1 MRKLLGKPGAS
12 PYRNIPGSSQHD
24 GGNGGVSDNDDHHQP
39 LRGQYG
45 SSSHLDGPSTT
56 PAALLYRPNARQ
68 DASYQVGVPIAAL
81 DKSPDGRAAVL
92 AGRHVLKTVRVER
105 SGRHNEQGVDIQ
117 EAFDLRALITAQSSS
132 RASATASV
140 AEQLSIRD
148 VKWGTGRSDTHIYT
162 ACLRGKIFQYDLS
175 HLGSTSAGS
184 SGDNRLGFVQTQ
196 EESRQINT
204 LDINPHN
211 DTYLLSGSQDGVVRC
226 FDTRFPLVQSRF
238 GPTFR
243 PMKVFNCNA
252 DVRAVQWSP
261 RQAFYFACC
270 TEQGVVMKW
279 DIRKPT
285 SPVLRVTAHVSACSS
300 LSWHP
305 DGEHLVSGG
314 IDKTCHVWDFSKSA
328 DKRQKPKWTVHVPAA
343 VAAVAWRPGQWS
355 ATCQGL
361 RAAQIAVSYDV
372 SGPKRPGINAAHV
385 WDLAR
390 PTIPYKTIERFECSP
405 SALLWRDQEFLWTV
419 GEDGLF
425 CQNDVT
431 FAPRVLDRTAVSTLG
446 FSATG
451 DVLTFLDV
459 RPPLP
464 RPRVLASVHRN
475 LSSATAAAAA
485 ATAVSSSYSSDPTTG
500 AMSALSVSR
509 SDSED
514 DVVSGF
520 LLPRRRNQGRRRRTS
535 SVHHLMPSPSQASPR
550 SNVSFSTDK
559 DSFILTL
566 EDSLRVTGHFR
577 PQQIMAIGHA
587 PSAAHKETYA
597 YMAQVYL
604 ETLNDRLPTDTLAG
618 GAVVPLPD
626 RIAAILDTYARAA
639 EITSQ
644 FRLAQVWRVL
654 AFAMDLL
661 FQRRGQ
667 YHRERRAA
675 GAGFHATSDEDQ
687 HDKHHDDSAA
697 DRIRGAKLLS
707 SDPSES
713 IFESKSVHGHGL
725 IAKEGSSK
733 SAKDAVASRAFP
745 VRSLLAEVIE
755 STSNMPTPLA
765 RPVTGIPPDWEEHRF
780 DGSRNGAYNHIQ
792 SYLGSSPGSQSI
804 PPDMDSFSLPPARY
818 HEQLAKQPRP
828 QNPVSSANQRS
839 SEPLSANHFSSI
851 EGYDFYDTEAMT
863 SAIDVPGANAGQGS
877 SSMKS
882 HAAHAHYSARDD
894 NSPLSTP
901 QLHRQDSTDS
911 AAGRIFEI
919 SQTSGYALDG
929 SDPAKS
935 ADPGAVADCAGG
947 NLPDPKP
954 STHDSRGR
962 GRYVSAH
969 RGSMVDDESVSRSH
983 SRPKYEASFGK
994 PSPLEREQSLI
1005 SSVGSSQRLLRLNRA
1020 LLSMEWGESG
1030 SDLNPSLSA
1039 PSVTRDTYYQTN
1051 AQDSESSINSA
1062 PTGAGAT
1069 PSAAGRAADRHKH
1082 PTNSFTNK
1090 RPILRRSAS
1099 SRQETA
1105 SLATTELLAGD
1116 SLEDDEDSSKTP
1128 TELDY
1133 LPWPHDPPFPFA
1145 TNDVKDAGMDR
1156 DDVLN
1161 PYVIVER
1168 ALSFEVRSSPLNASA
1183 MVLLL
1188 QPLVPDNV
1196 VDALQARAILKQHH
1210 ARLMGMQLFQEA
1222 ALLRKLCVPGWP
1234 AKGVRGRAKPDKH
1247 VAALSKWGA
1256 GTGYKSIFAPAQ
1268 KNVTASFICS
1278 KCKQPREDK
1287 NSPAAAVAPEA
1298 IPVESLWQCTR
1309 CKSTAAP
1316 CAVCGHRNVAAGED
1330 ESGTTATAGGGGDKV
1345 LSTWWYCVGC
1355 SHGGHLSCLE
1365 GWHAHEQGGSLS
1377 PRIGSGS
1384 HGDYF
1389 SDAGAGTKSSGS
1401 CCPLDGCGHVCLPGR
1416 MRGEDLTKSA
1426 INGMSGTEGEENT
1439 LLPGS
1444 REPHARP
1451 DIQEAAPSHGH
1462 AADAVREPLP
1472 STRSELA
1479 GPRTILSSS
1488 PGQSSIFG
1496 LVGSG
1501 GSGGSAAA
1509 SSHLVV
1515 EPRERERRKSVKFAG
1530 TDEW

>member
-12 PYRNIPGSSQHD
+12 PYRDIPGSSHHD
-24 GGNGGVSDNDDHHQP
+24 GGNNGGVSDSDDHQHSM
-39 LRGQYG
+39 RGHYG
-45 SSSHLDGPSTT
+45 STSHIDRPSTA
-56 PAALLYRPNARQ
+56 PVPLLYRPSARQ
-68 DASYQVGVPIAAL
+68 EAAFQVGVPIAAL

-92 AGRHVLKTVRVER
+92 AGRHVLKTMRVER
-105 SGRHNEQGVDIQ
+105 SEHLDGNGVEIK

-132 RASATASV
+132 RASSTASV

-148 VKWGTGRSDTHIYT
+148 VKWGTGRGDTHVYT

-175 HLGSTSAGS
+175 HLGSTSTGS
-184 SGDNRLGFVQTQ
+184 SRDNRIGFVQTQ
-196 EESRQINT
+196 EDSRQINT

-226 FDTRFPLVQSRF
+226 FDTRLPLVQSRL

-243 PMKVFNCNA
+243 PSKVFKCNA

-285 SPVLRVTAHVSACSS
+285 SPVLRITAHEGPCSS

-314 IDKTCHVWDFSKSA
+314 TDKTCHVWDFSKSA

-390 PTIPYKTIERFECSP
+390 PTIPYKTIEQFECSP

-431 FAPRVLDRTAVSTLG
+431 FAPRVLDRTAVSTLS

-451 DVLTFLDV
+451 DVLTFLDM

-485 ATAVSSSYSSDPTTG
+485 AAGVSSSYSSDPTPG
-500 AMSALSVSR
+500 SMSTLSVSR

-520 LLPRRRNQGRRRRTS
+520 LLPRRRNLGRRRRIS
-535 SVHHLMPSPSQASPR
+535 SVYHLTPSPSQASPR
-550 SNVSFSTDK
+550 SNVSFSTDTNNL
-559 DSFILTL
+559 ILSL
-566 EDSLRVTGHFR
+566 DDSLRVTGHFR
-577 PQQIMAIGHA
+577 PQQIMAIGHV
-587 PSAAHKETYA
+587 PSATHKETYG
-597 YMAQVYL
+597 YMARIYL
-604 ETLNDRLPTDTLAG
+604 ETLNDRLPSETLLN

-626 RIAAILDTYARAA
+626 RVAAILDTYARAA
-639 EITSQ
+639 ETTSQ

-654 AFAMDLL
+654 AFAMDVLL
-661 FQRRGQ
+661 RSRGQ

-675 GAGFHATSDEDQ
+675 GVGFHATTDGDQ
-687 HDKHHDDSAA
+687 HDKSNKDSQAEK
-697 DRIRGAKLLS
+697 IRGTRLPLSNLSASTLESETHQNHDLPAK
-707 SDPSES
+707 
-713 IFESKSVHGHGL
+713 KT
-725 IAKEGSSK
+725 SSK
-733 SAKDAVASRAFP
+733 GAKDMAASRILP
-745 VRSLLAEVIE
+745 VRSLLAEEIE

-765 RPVTGIPPDWEEHRF
+765 RPITGNPTYSAEQHSFGGSKGGAF
-780 DGSRNGAYNHIQ
+780 DHME
-792 SYLGSSPGSQSI
+792 SSPKSRYGSQDL
-804 PPDMDSFSLPPARY
+804 PTDLDTFSLPPARY
-818 HEQLAKQPRP
+818 HEFQAFP
-828 QNPVSSANQRS
+828 SSRHLTSTASHNS
-839 SEPLSANHFSSI
+839 NNAMSGIHMPSV
-851 EGYDFYDTEAMT
+851 EGYDFYDTEAIAN
-863 SAIDVPGANAGQGS
+863 AIDVPGANAGAGS
-877 SSMKS
+877 SSTRS
-882 HAAHAHYSARDD
+882 HATHARNDTQADR
-894 NSPLSTP
+894 SPVRTP
-901 QLHRQDSTDS
+901 HLYRQDSTDS

-919 SQTSGYALDG
+919 SQASGYERDG
-929 SDPAKS
+929 SDLTGTAES
-935 ADPGAVADCAGG
+935 GTNMADTGSSLSKTNTRTH
-947 NLPDPKP
+947 NL
-954 STHDSRGR
+954 RGR
-962 GRYVSAH
+962 DRYVTG
-969 RGSMVDDESVSRSH
+969 RRDSMVYDESLSRSR
-983 SRPKYEASFGK
+983 SRQEHEPSFGK
-994 PSPLEREQSLI
+994 PSPLQQEQSLI

-1020 LLSMEWGESG
+1020 LLSMEWGGSG
-1030 SDLNPSLSA
+1030 SDLNPSLSV

-1051 AQDSESSINSA
+1051 SQDSESSSNSV
-1062 PTGAGAT
+1062 PIGARVT
-1069 PSAAGRAADRHKH
+1069 PSVTARGVDRHKH

-1105 SLATTELLAGD
+1105 SLATSEFLAGD
-1116 SLEDDEDSSKTP
+1116 SMDDDDDSGKPP
-1128 TELDY
+1128 TERDY
-1133 LPWPHDPPFPFA
+1133 LPWPHDPPSPFPA
-1145 TNDVKDAGMDR
+1145 KNIKDAGMDR
-1156 DDVLN
+1156 DGVLN
-1161 PYVIVER
+1161 PYIIIER
-1168 ALSFEVRSSPLNASA
+1168 ALSFEVRSSPLHASA

-1188 QPLVPDNV
+1188 QPLVPENV
-1196 VDALQARAILKQHH
+1196 MDVLQAQAVLKQHH

-1234 AKGVRGRAKPDKH
+1234 AKSVRGEAGSSRQ
-1247 VAALSKWGA
+1247 VSALSKWGA
-1256 GTGYKSIFAPAQ
+1256 GAGYKSIYVPAQ
-1268 KNVTASFICS
+1268 KNVSVSYICS
-1278 KCKQPREDK
+1278 RCDKPRGDK
-1287 NSPAAAVAPEA
+1287 DNPAVVAAPGGSPLD
-1298 IPVESLWQCTR
+1298 SLWQCTR

-1330 ESGTTATAGGGGDKV
+1330 GSGTTATNTAGGDKF

-1355 SHGGHLSCLE
+1355 SHGGHVSCLE
-1365 GWHAHEQGGSLS
+1365 GWHAQEQEGPLS
-1377 PRIGSGS
+1377 PRIGYGS
-1384 HGDYF
+1384 HSDYF
-1389 SDAGAGTKSSGS
+1389 SDAGTGPEFSGG

-1416 MRGEDLTKSA
+1416 LRNEDFARSA
-1426 INGMSGTEGEENT
+1426 ISGMSSMDGEESV
-1439 LLPGS
+1439 LPPGLKENFYGRS
-1444 REPHARP
+1444 DAH
-1451 DIQEAAPSHGH
+1451 EAALNHT
-1462 AADAVREPLP
+1462 ADAAR
-1472 STRSELA
+1472 ELA

-1488 PGQSSIFG
+1488 PGQSSMFG

-1501 GSGGSAAA
+1501 GSGGSGAAG
-1509 SSHLVV
+1509 SSLVI

-1530 TDEW
+1530 TDDW